1 MSDLPMKRMKSVDG
15 GKVFLDR
22 PKAAPEQVHVF
33 GQREIDA
40 IDAALAARRPLLVR
54 GEPGIGKSQLA
65 RAAAVDLGRA
75 YVQHV
80 VDSRTESRDLLWH
93 FDAVARLADAQL
105 KGALREVKTRC
116 RSDSHRELAV
126 ENYLHPRALWWAF
139 DWESARKQA
148 IKVRRPDVPPQ
159 LPGCDP
165 QNGCVVL
172 IDEIDKA
179 ETDVPNGLLEALGNG
194 RFTPQGL
201 TEPVMATGEP
211 PLVIITTNEER
222 ALPDAFIRRCLVL
235 HLRLPDAA
243 KEEDKLIKHLIDRG
257 KAHFDNADPDLLG
270 EAAKL
275 LVADRRK
282 AQEEHWLPLPGQA
295 EYLDLVRAVLDL
307 GSDPKQQQD
316 LLAQVSRYVLKKH
329 PGYETNSPSPLER
342 GLG

>member
-1 MSDLPMKRMKSVDG
+1 MKSRHDE
-15 GKVFLDR
+15 KVFLDR

-33 GQREIDA
+33 DQREIDA

-65 RAAAVDLGRA
+65 RAAAVDLERA

-93 FDAVARLADAQL
+93 FDAVARLADAQI
-105 KGALREVKTRC
+105 KGTLREAKAMYR
-116 RSDSHRELAV
+116 RNLNQELAV
-126 ENYLHPRALWWAF
+126 ENYLHPHALWWAF

-148 IKVRRPDVPPQ
+148 IKARRPDEPPQ
-159 LPGCDP
+159 LPDCDP
-165 QNGCVVL
+165 KNGCVVL

-179 ETDVPNGLLEALGNG
+179 ETDVPNGLLEALGTG

-222 ALPDAFIRRCLVL
+222 ALPDAFIRRCLVV
-235 HLRLPDAA
+235 HLRLPDRDD
-243 KEEDKLIKHLIDRG
+243 ELINHLVQRAE
-257 KAHFDNADPDLLG
+257 AHFDGAAPDLLRK
-270 EAAKL
+270 AAEL
-275 LVADRRK
+275 LVQDRRK
-282 AQEEHWLPLPGQA
+282 AEQERWLPLPGQA

-307 GSDPKQQQD
+307 EADPERQIA
-316 LLAQVSRYVLKKH
+316 LLDKVSRYVLKKH
-329 PGYETNSPSPLER
+329 PGATA
-342 GLG
+342 

>member
-1 MSDLPMKRMKSVDG
+1 MKSVDG

-33 GQREIDA
+33 SQQEIDA

-105 KGALREVKTRC
+105 KGALRAVEEEC
-116 RSDSHRELAV
+116 REDLYRELAV

-148 IKVRRPDVPPQ
+148 IKARRPDEPPQ

-165 QNGCVVL
+165 RNGCVVL

-179 ETDVPNGLLEALGNG
+179 ETDVPNGLLEALGAG

-235 HLRLPDAA
+235 HLRLPDQDA
-243 KEEDKLIKHLIDRG
+243 ELLINHLVARAE
-257 KAHFDNADPDLLG
+257 AHFDDADPDLLR

-275 LVADRRK
+275 LAQDRQK
-282 AQEEHWLPLPGQA
+282 ATQEHWLPLPGQA

-307 GSDPKQQQD
+307 GSDLDQQRD
-316 LLAQVSRYVLKKH
+316 LLAKVSRYVLKKH
-329 PGYETNSPSPLER
+329 PGYEMNSPSPLGR

>member
-1 MSDLPMKRMKSVDG
+1 MKRMKSAHGDE
-15 GKVFLDR
+15 VFLDR

-33 GQREIDA
+33 DQQEIDA
-40 IDAALAARRPLLVR
+40 IDAAIAARRPLLVR

-65 RAAAVDLGRA
+65 RAAAVDLKRA

-80 VDSRTESRDLLWH
+80 VDAHTESRDLLWH
-93 FDAVARLADAQL
+93 FDAIARLADAQL
-105 KGALREVKTRC
+105 KGALRESRARC
-116 RSDSHRELAV
+116 RSHLHQELTV

-139 DWESARKQA
+139 DWEGARRQA
-148 IKVRRPDVPPQ
+148 IKARRPNEPSQ
-159 LPGCDP
+159 LTGCDP
-165 QNGCVVL
+165 KNGCVVL

-179 ETDVPNGLLEALGNG
+179 ETDVPNGLLEALGAG

-235 HLRLPDAA
+235 RLRLPSTD
-243 KEEDKLIKHLIDRG
+243 KEDELVGHLVARAE
-257 KAHFDNADPDLLG
+257 AHFSGADPDLLR

-275 LVADRRK
+275 LVQDRRK
-282 AQEEHWLPLPGQA
+282 AEQEHWLPLPGQA

-307 GSDPKQQQD
+307 ASDPEQQRD
-316 LLAQVSRYVLKKH
+316 LLAKVSRYVLKKH
-329 PGYETNSPSPLER
+329 PGATA
-342 GLG
+342 

>member
-1 MSDLPMKRMKSVDG
+1 MKRMKSAPG
-15 GKVFLDR
+15 ATVFLDR

-33 GQREIDA
+33 DQCEIDA

-65 RAAAVDLGRA
+65 RAAAVDLERA

-105 KGALREVKTRC
+105 KGALREANEEC
-116 RSDSHRELAV
+116 RDELHRELAV

-148 IKVRRPDVPPQ
+148 IKARRPDEPPQ

-165 QNGCVVL
+165 KNGCVVL

-179 ETDVPNGLLEALGNG
+179 ETDVPNGLLEALGAG

-201 TEPVMATGEP
+201 TEPIMATGEP

-235 HLRLPDAA
+235 HLRLPAQD
-243 KEEDKLIKHLIDRG
+243 DDLIAHLVARAE
-257 KAHFDNADPDLLG
+257 AHFATADPDLLHA
-270 EAAKL
+270 AAKL
-275 LVADRRK
+275 LVQDRRQ
-282 AQEEHWLPLPGQA
+282 AEQEHWLPLPGQA

-307 GSDPKQQQD
+307 AADPDQQRD

-329 PGYETNSPSPLER
+329 PGATA
-342 GLG
+342 